1 MLSFYRAH
9 MPQLGNCLLPLNR
22 LIQKKVDFE
31 WTQDVDEAFNKAKS
45 LMSEAVVLVRR
56 DETIPLVVTTDASE
70 KGIGA
75 SLHQV
80 RVDGTEEPLQFASRG
95 LSSAEKNYS
104 VWEKEALGVVWP
116 VKKFDHYLRGE
127 KFRVRTDHAAL
138 RRLKVANIG
147 RVLRWSL
154 ALQEYD
160 FEVDVVPGMSIPYA
174 DALSRAPDT
183 QEMELAEGT
192 MLSIEAGQARVR
204 PIPVTRKIIEDWT
217 KDHREEAEALGTVI
231 DGVPHW
237 RSRINVPIHL
247 RKPLLE

>member
-80 RVDGTEEPLQFASRG
+80 RVDGTEEPLQFALRG

-104 VWEKEALGVVWP
+104 VWEKEALGVVWA

-127 KFRVRTDHAAL
+127 KFRVM
-138 RRLKVANIG
+138 RR
-147 RVLRWSL
+147 
-154 ALQEYD
+154 
-160 FEVDVVPGMSIPYA
+160 FVD
-174 DALSRAPDT
+174 
-183 QEMELAEGT
+183 
-192 MLSIEAGQARVR
+192 
-204 PIPVTRKIIEDWT
+204 
-217 KDHREEAEALGTVI
+217 
-231 DGVPHW
+231 
-237 RSRINVPIHL
+237 
-247 RKPLLE
+247 

>member
-45 LMSEAVVLVRR
+45 LMSEA
-56 DETIPLVVTTDASE
+56 LVVTTDASE

-80 RVDGTEEPLQFASRG
+80 RVDGTEEPLQFALRG

-104 VWEKEALGVVWP
+104 VWEKEALGVVWA

-127 KFRVRTDHAAL
+127 KFRVM
-138 RRLKVANIG
+138 RR
-147 RVLRWSL
+147 
-154 ALQEYD
+154 
-160 FEVDVVPGMSIPYA
+160 FVD
-174 DALSRAPDT
+174 
-183 QEMELAEGT
+183 
-192 MLSIEAGQARVR
+192 
-204 PIPVTRKIIEDWT
+204 
-217 KDHREEAEALGTVI
+217 
-231 DGVPHW
+231 
-237 RSRINVPIHL
+237 
-247 RKPLLE
+247 